1 MTNERFNFN
10 INNLYVIVWINTFG
24 VILCDKLRLQM
35 SEKIYGVRMKSIK
48 NDTVTDYW
56 FYTESE
62 REQFILYRASW
73 EYQIVEFLG
82 EQTCF
87 DFDLRDVND

>member
-1 MTNERFNFN
+1 MN
-10 INNLYVIVWINTFG
+10 
-24 VILCDKLRLQM
+24 
-35 SEKIYGVRMKSIK
+35 EKIYGVKLRSIR
-48 NDTVTDYW
+48 NDKETDYW

-82 EQTCF
+82 EQASF
-87 DFDLRDVND
+87 DFDLRENDV

>member
-1 MTNERFNFN
+1 MRSIRNGNE
-10 INNLYVIVWINTFG
+10 T
-24 VILCDKLRLQM
+24 
-35 SEKIYGVRMKSIK
+35 E
-48 NDTVTDYW
+48 YW

-82 EQTCF
+82 EQASF
-87 DFDLRDVND
+87 DFDLRENEV